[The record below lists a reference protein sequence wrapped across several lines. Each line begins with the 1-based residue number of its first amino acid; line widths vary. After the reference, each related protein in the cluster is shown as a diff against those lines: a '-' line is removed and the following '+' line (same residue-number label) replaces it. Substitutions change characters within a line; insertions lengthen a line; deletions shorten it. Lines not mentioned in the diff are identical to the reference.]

1 MKARGGPHPL
11 LLLLLLAAAPAAAG
25 PAELFLGDGAAALA
39 AGGSWA
45 PAPLLGEARADFP
58 TTLHVPPRAQV
69 AVEIGV
75 QAPLTLRTGRR
86 EYGEVT
92 AHATELRL
100 TLPADTDGGSRWR
113 LGVVGGSAGTEVM
126 HRLRRDTTDLSIDA
140 DALTFGAAWSG
151 GRWTVGAVHTDSDMS
166 ALLTGLTVAR
176 FQHVRRGTEG
186 ITCAGE
192 GELDALAAEF
202 RDGSRRIGAQL
213 ASGDR
218 RARIDADVRRTPYRG
233 LVEVAEERRDAWL
246 TVGPEHAQW
255 FAWASEARA
264 DPRPSALFA
273 GEAVRGRASLGAHTT
288 AWGVGRRWAGPRV
301 STRVELSGRRDVG
314 DLSAYVNRGALGS
327 LSGQDRG
334 EAEVRFDSLALRW
347 AQERRDGWW
356 RYCYAFAAMHTEID
370 FHGRVAAVDGPFVAP
385 QVTWEQRLDAGEAWL
400 GAAIVGGGYDAGEW
414 RADASFAALFGD
426 FSGVLTDLTAPAP
439 PAPPGEPRDPQPRPA
454 PEPGPSTQL
463 DPGWVLAVS
472 FVRDL

>member
-1 MKARGGPHPL
+1 MRAT
-11 LLLLLLAAAPAAAG
+11 LLALLALACAPPAIAG
-25 PAELFLGDGAAALA
+25 PAEIFLGDGAAALA

-45 PAPLLGEARADFP
+45 PASLLGEARADFP

-69 AVEIGV
+69 GMEVGV

-100 TLPADTDGGSRWR
+100 ALPVAGPADSSWR
-113 LGVVGGSAGTEVM
+113 LGVIGASEGVEVM
-126 HRLRRDTTDLSIDA
+126 HRLRRDTTDLSLDA
-140 DALTFGAAWSG
+140 DALTFGAAWSD
-151 GRWTVGAVHTDSDMS
+151 GRWTLGAAHTETGLPGRL
-166 ALLTGLTVAR
+166 AGLTVAR

-186 ITCAGE
+186 IVLSGE
-192 GELDALAAEF
+192 GERGALAAEF
-202 RDGSRRIGAQL
+202 RDATWSVGAQI

-218 RARIDADVRRTPYRG
+218 RASIAADVRRTPYRG
-233 LVEVAEERRDAWL
+233 LVEVGEERRDAWL

-255 FAWASEARA
+255 FAWASEART
-264 DPRPSALFA
+264 DPRPSALCA
-273 GEAVRGRASLGAHTT
+273 GEAIRGRASISARTT
-288 AWGVGRRWAGPRV
+288 TWGVGRRCVGPRV

-314 DLSAYVNRGALGS
+314 EVSAYVNRGALGS

-347 AQERRDGWW
+347 AQERRDGAWCY
-356 RYCYAFAAMHTEID
+356 RYALAALGSGID
-370 FHGRVAAVDGPFVAP
+370 FRGRVVGSDGPLAAP
-385 QVTWEQRLDAGEAWL
+385 EVTWEQRLDGGEAWL
-400 GAAIVGGGYDAGEW
+400 GAAIVGAGYDAGDW
-414 RADASFAALFGD
+414 RAQASFAALFGD
-426 FSGVLTDLTAPAP
+426 LGGALTDLTAPAP
-439 PAPPGEPRDPQPRPA
+439 PANPREAGAPQPRPA

-472 FVRDL
+472 LVQDL